1 LNHQTTRA
9 ILADIYFT
17 TTMPTYE
24 YICDAC
30 GKEYE
35 KFQSIM
41 SKPDRVCPSCKARK
55 VRRKIGIGSA
65 VIFKGSGFYET
76 DYRSEGYT
84 KAAEADRQSS
94 QKASQESSGAAT
106 SSASTTS
113 ATGAAKSDAKS
124 DSKTSG
130 ASGGATRDGA
140 STSKPAGES
149 DSSTKSGATSANVSG
164 ANSNAAAT
172 ANSAASGAKPSSA
185 SSESSSSNPPRS
197 AASTKQHMASKA
209 VHPSRVGR
217 GQGNLRRKKK

>member
-1 LNHQTTRA
+1 
-9 ILADIYFT
+9 
-17 TTMPTYE
+17 MPTYE

-84 KAAEADRQSS
+84 KAAEADRKSS
-94 QKASQESSGAAT
+94 QEASGTNAVTGDSKTTAA
-106 SSASTTS
+106 
-113 ATGAAKSDAKS
+113 GPAKSDAKS
-124 DSKTSG
+124 D
-130 ASGGATRDGA
+130 A
-140 STSKPAGES
+140 
-149 DSSTKSGATSANVSG
+149 KSGATSGAVGASSDGKSSASTSNSGGESNSSAKRGATSASESG
-164 ANSNAAAT
+164 ASSQGGNST
-172 ANSAASGAKPSSA
+172 AQSAGGNSVGVTTGSNSAANGAKSSSA
-185 SSESSSSNPPRS
+185 SNESSSSSATRS
-197 AASTKQHMASKA
+197 SASNKQHMVSKA

-217 GQGNLRRKKK
+217 GKGNLRRKKK